1 MHKRSKNENDYVRQ
15 YTYWGI
21 YNDDQTWQ
29 YMYCICYS
37 DAIVMVVND
46 DMYDRT
52 FYVRVGIGMLLLL
65 IERTILWL
73 FDGMMEE
80 EVSRP
85 L

>member
-1 MHKRSKNENDYVRQ
+1 MF
-15 YTYWGI
+15 
-21 YNDDQTWQ
+21 
-29 YMYCICYS
+29 CIHCS

-73 FDGMMEE
+73 FDERMMEE

-85 L
+85 LWVMATEATVRGSFVVQCRRPP